1 MGAKLSC
8 HSIHSPLPS
17 PSHHH
22 PTTLHHTYTTA
33 DADGLVKLL
42 SDAKTDRILGVHIIG
57 SVSILIS
64 ACTPHPHIPSTF
76 ASCTSHIHTLII
88 PTPTTPTPTQ
98 TAGELINEAV
108 LAMEYSAS
116 AEDIAR
122 VCHAHPVS
130 QV

>member
-8 HSIHSPLPS
+8 HSIPS
-17 PSHHH
+17 PPP

-64 ACTPHPHIPSTF
+64 ACTPHPHIPSTS
-76 ASCTSHIHTLII
+76 APCTSHVHTLII
-88 PTPTTPTPTQ
+88 PTPTLSLPP
-98 TAGELINEAV
+98 
-108 LAMEYSAS
+108 
-116 AEDIAR
+116 
-122 VCHAHPVS
+122 HPHRRQVS
-130 QV
+130 SSMRQY